1 MRVSGFS
8 TLCCA
13 LIIMIQSG
21 APLLA
26 QSVDQTADAG
36 DTFSL
41 EPITFDIDDQISAD
55 TTEEVILVTAYTPQA
70 LPPRISRFNTAS
82 REARPTTVGRPSPS
96 IVLGIIEPGAEER
109 FGIEGLLD
117 ETVAAFGFAFDDL
130 ESREALRTSNPE
142 LFRELVQGGHID
154 PPEEQLARVLQQEL
168 ARMNC
173 YRSSIDGVWG
183 GGSRRS
189 VTSYFQTLDNGNRA
203 PSSAPSNELFR
214 SIVLNGD
221 VTCRVARVQQ
231 PTTPS
236 VTNNRPRRT
245 TPAPQ
250 AAPAPARPP
259 ASSGSSVPRA
269 GVFR

>member
-1 MRVSGFS
+1 MRVSGFP

-13 LIIMIQSG
+13 LIIMIKSG

-26 QSVDQTADAG
+26 QSIDQTIDSGDA
-36 DTFSL
+36 FSL
-41 EPITFDIDDQISAD
+41 EPITFDIDDQIAD
-55 TTEEVILVTAYTPQA
+55 EAEDDIILVSAYAPQA

-82 REARPTTVGRPSPS
+82 REARPTIAGRPNPS
-96 IVLGIIEPGAEER
+96 IVLGKIEPGAEES
-109 FGIEGLLD
+109 FGVEGLLQD
-117 ETVAAFGFAFDDL
+117 TVAAFGFAFDDL
-130 ESREALRTSNPE
+130 AAREALRTSNPE
-142 LFRELVQGGHID
+142 LFRDLIQGGHID
-154 PPEEQLARVLQQEL
+154 PPGEQLARVLQQEL

-183 GGSRRS
+183 GGSRSS

-203 PSSAPSNELFR
+203 PGSAPSNELFR

-221 VTCRVARVQQ
+221 VTCKVATVQRQ
-231 PTTPS
+231 ATPA
-236 VTNNRPRRT
+236 VTNNRPQPI

-259 ASSGSSVPRA
+259 ATSGSSVPRA